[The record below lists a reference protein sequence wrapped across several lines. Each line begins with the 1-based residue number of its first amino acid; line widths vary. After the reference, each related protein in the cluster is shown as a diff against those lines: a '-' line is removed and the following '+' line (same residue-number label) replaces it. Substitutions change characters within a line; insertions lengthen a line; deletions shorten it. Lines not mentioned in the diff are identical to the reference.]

1 MPNPIRTRTISSLH
15 ITESSVGTRH
25 ASSAQWIACFITLM
39 LALVAAC
46 SPVDN
51 QSAQSEPTA
60 TPIPTAPAVARPLY
74 IVQRGDVQEIL
85 EFSGR
90 WLPRDQAQ
98 LSFAING
105 TVRRVEVRRGDTVTA
120 GQLLADFQITELENQ
135 LATAQ
140 LSLQTALNNLN
151 SGAEGGVNSVADA
164 EIALANARLSLESTK
179 ANSPW
184 TQVASARI
192 GLDSA
197 QLALD
202 NAQRAYEDALSH
214 SDNPAS
220 TVDSALQ
227 SLQNA
232 QNQLRSAQI
241 SYDSAAQSFNNY
253 QFQIAQAE
261 NQVIQAE
268 LNLQKAQ
275 SGAADPEGAEA
286 VQSAQLQID
295 QINASIAQSSLYAT
309 IDGVVL
315 EVNIQAGDQVEAFTT
330 VITIAIPE
338 PREAIAQIAI
348 NDAQQMSV
356 GMVGICQVANRPET
370 AVQCIVRQI
379 PLSSRDADQTTR
391 VAASFD
397 ELESG
402 QLIEVQMP
410 LQVRANV
417 LWLPPAAVRQFQ
429 NRIFVVLDTPDGPRA
444 VDVQIGL
451 QTDDRVEIISGVNEG
466 DVVQGP

>member
-1 MPNPIRTRTISSLH
+1 VL
-15 ITESSVGTRH
+15 
-25 ASSAQWIACFITLM
+25 AFI
-39 LALVAAC
+39 AAC
-46 SPVDN
+46 APTDN
-51 QSAQSEPTA
+51 QTAQTEPTA

-85 EFSGR
+85 EFTGR

-105 TVRRVEVRRGDTVTA
+105 TVRRVEVRRGDTVAA
-120 GQLLADFQITELENQ
+120 GQLLADYQITDLENQ
-135 LATAQ
+135 LDSAQ
-140 LSLQTALNNLN
+140 LDLESALA
-151 SGAEGGVNSVADA
+151 SVDTGAQGNVQSVADA
-164 EIALANARLSLESTK
+164 EIALANARLNLESTR

-192 GLDSA
+192 SLDSA
-197 QLALD
+197 RLSVE
-202 NAQRAYEDALSH
+202 NAQRAYEEAISH
-214 SDNPAS
+214 PENPAS
-220 TVDSALQ
+220 TVDNALQ

-232 QNQLRSAQI
+232 QNQLRNAEI
-241 SYDSAAQSFNNY
+241 SYDSAAQNFNNH
-253 QFQIAQAE
+253 QFQIAQSE

-268 LNLQKAQ
+268 LNLEKARTNATT
-275 SGAADPEGAEA
+275 SDGAQA
-286 VQSAQLQID
+286 VQSAQLRID
-295 QINASIAQSSLYAT
+295 QINASIAQSSLYAP

-315 EVNIQAGDQVEAFTT
+315 EVNIQPGDPVEAFTT

-338 PREAIAQIAI
+338 PKEAIAQLAI
-348 NDAQQMSV
+348 NDAQQLSV
-356 GMVGICQVANRPET
+356 GMVGVCQVANRPET
-370 AVQCIVRQI
+370 AVQCVVRQI

-391 VAASFD
+391 VAASI
-397 ELESG
+397 ENLESG

-410 LQVRANV
+410 LQVRPDV